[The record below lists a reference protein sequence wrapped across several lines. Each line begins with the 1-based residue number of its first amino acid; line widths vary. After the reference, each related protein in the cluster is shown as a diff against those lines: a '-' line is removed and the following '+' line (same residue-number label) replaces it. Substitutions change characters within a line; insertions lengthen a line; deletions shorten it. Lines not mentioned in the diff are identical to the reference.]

1 MDDSKPLYKKIA
13 VALVVIVAYSSMRAM
28 GLTVGDLWDMAQE
41 KIDGTRAETR
51 AYRETS
57 YSDRVSRE
65 MRDAA
70 AKMPD
75 GSASTAPG
83 VDGDLNN
90 ELATERKRVMEQ
102 AASTAAQNRAKMLK
116 GDAETLQKQVRR
128 NVRDAGGDN

>member
-1 MDDSKPLYKKIA
+1 
-13 VALVVIVAYSSMRAM
+13 
-28 GLTVGDLWDMAQE
+28 
-41 KIDGTRAETR
+41 
-51 AYRETS
+51 
-57 YSDRVSRE
+57 
-65 MRDAA
+65 
-70 AKMPD
+70 MPD